1 MRFSWTKA
9 RDAVPFLR
17 RKKSSFYRFG
27 RKTRKR
33 EKAKKKLWVHGL
45 LLLFIKMD
53 FLDEKPMRPR
63 RPRRSTRLIV
73 KLNESGFH
81 ILLVKYVGA
90 LGLTS

>member
-1 MRFSWTKA
+1 M
-9 RDAVPFLR
+9 
-17 RKKSSFYRFG
+17 
-27 RKTRKR
+27 
-33 EKAKKKLWVHGL
+33 